1 MATIGRL
8 VAHEEAKSII
18 AREWNCCLGRII
30 RQNDIRALAPV
41 QCVRSCVRMLVFN
54 RHKCWFE
61 YICTKL
67 HLYASIFL
75 LARCWRW
82 PMSDLYVQCV
92 CVCPSITICRSEM
105 NRFYLTLSFPFLS
118 IIIRIYIYT
127 LTIVLWSIDWSF
139 QLSLVHSFIRS
150 FFPIIES
157 TGNYDSFIR
166 PTYGIS
172 LHWWTHTHTRI
183 LF

>member
-1 MATIGRL
+1 MCTFVCTHVTVQSTQMLIWIHLHKTSSLCINLL
-8 VAHEEAKSII
+8 VGSLLEVA
-18 AREWNCCLGRII
+18 N
-30 RQNDIRALAPV
+30 
-41 QCVRSCVRMLVFN
+41 VRSLCSMCMCV
-54 RHKCWFE
+54 
-61 YICTKL
+61 
-67 HLYASIFL
+67 SIDYYL
-75 LARCWRW
+75 
-82 PMSDLYVQCV
+82 
-92 CVCPSITICRSEM
+92 SIRDESIL
-105 NRFYLTLSFPFLS
+105 FDVIFSFP
-118 IIIRIYIYT
+118 IYYYTYIYIYT